1 MICNELINYLYLI
14 PCFESASGG
23 LTPGVL
29 PITLT
34 FSPEILFS
42 LLIWTINADSKI
54 IRFWPIPDYA
64 RKIEILCVHQ
74 VDFFIGHT
82 KGCLVFGCQLFAVS

>member
-34 FSPEILFS
+34 FSPEILFA
-42 LLIWTINADSKI
+42 LLIWTINADSEI
-54 IRFWPIPDYA
+54 IRFWPIL
-64 RKIEILCVHQ
+64 ILQ
-74 VDFFIGHT
+74 RRL
-82 KGCLVFGCQLFAVS
+82 KSYVSIS